1 MKAEST
7 YKDRWNS
14 ESFTGSEI
22 DAILSLLSDPS
33 RMRHGRNGVLV
44 VCDARTVPARVRKWM
59 LRWGIME
66 KTKDGLTTTWQW
78 NEPMDFL
85 PMEALWRIVKPMLND
100 GHAGHSIVRNN
111 GWKVL
116 NLWVEGERYFG
127 PVNQERME
135 RILCEL
141 DSYGYIW
148 AQMAGTVW
156 SIQLRNAQVAA

>member
-1 MKAEST
+1 MKAEPT

-14 ESFTGSEI
+14 AAFTSSEI

-33 RMRHGRNGVLV
+33 RMRHCRDGGLV
-44 VCDARTVPARVRKWM
+44 VNDARTVPSRVRQWL

-66 KTKDGLTTTWQW
+66 KTKDGLKTTWQW

-100 GHAGHSIVRNN
+100 GHAGYAIIRNS
-111 GWKVL
+111 GWKAL
-116 NLWVEGERYFG
+116 NLWVESERYFG
-127 PVNQERME
+127 PSDQEKME
-135 RILCEL
+135 RILVEL
-141 DSYGYIW
+141 DAYGYVW
-148 AQMAGTVW
+148 SQFSGTVW